1 MQKRIKWIKK
11 SLTTCLTACLAGGLL
26 FSGCAG
32 RGGEK
37 VNEIQIGVVVYDE
50 YDTFIS
56 QLMNEFMEDV
66 SEQIK
71 NGKRISVKRYNAA
84 GNQITQNEQ
93 VEEMIEKGCNVICV
107 NLVDRTDPSMI
118 IEAARKADIP
128 VIFFNRELVEKDL
141 MSWDKLYYV
150 GADAFESGIMQGQ
163 IAADAWFE
171 NLETDRTLDKNGDG
185 CLQYVVLEGEA
196 GHQDSIVR
204 SEYSVNALVDAGI
217 QVDKCESSIANWSRA
232 QAQTK
237 MAQLLNKY
245 GDTIELLL
253 CNNDDMALGAI
264 DEMKA
269 QSISR
274 EKWPVV
280 VGIDGTDV
288 GLEAV
293 VNGDMLGTVYNNKE
307 GQARAML
314 QLAIYA
320 VTGEGYEKLELE
332 DGKYIRFPYM
342 RVTNENIGEF
352 TE

>member
-1 MQKRIKWIKK
+1 MV
-11 SLTTCLTACLAGGLL
+11 SCLFLT
-26 FSGCAG
+26 GCTGTKNGKA
-32 RGGEK
+32 
-37 VNEIQIGVVVYDE
+37 NEIQIGVAVYDE

-56 QLMNEFMEDV
+56 QLMNEFMEEV

-71 NGKRISVKRYNAA
+71 DGKRISVKRYNAA

-93 VEEMIEKGCNVICV
+93 VEEMIENGCNVICV

-150 GADAFESGIMQGQ
+150 GADAFESGIIQGQ
-163 IAADAWFE
+163 IAADAWFA
-171 NLETDRTLDKNGDG
+171 NLETEQTLDKNGDG

-217 QVDKCESSIANWSRA
+217 QVDKCESCIANWSRA

-264 DEMKA
+264 DEMEA
-269 QSISR
+269 RSIPR
-274 EKWPVV
+274 EKWPAV

-307 GQARAML
+307 GQAEAML
-314 QLAIYA
+314 QLAIYT
-320 VTGEGYEKLELE
+320 VTGEGYDKLDLKE
-332 DGKYIRFPYM
+332 GKYIRFPYM
-342 RVTNENIGEF
+342 RVTNENIAEF
-352 TE
+352 TD

>member
-1 MQKRIKWIKK
+1 MQKIKK
-11 SLTTCLTACLAGGLL
+11 WTKGCLAACLAGCLL
-26 FSGCAG
+26 LTGCTGTDSG
-32 RGGEK
+32 K
-37 VNEIQIGVVVYDE
+37 VKEIQIGVVVYDE

-56 QLMNEFMEDV
+56 QLMNVFMEEV

-150 GADAFESGIMQGQ
+150 GADAFESGMIQGQ
-163 IAADAWFE
+163 IAADAWFA
-171 NLETDRTLDKNGDG
+171 NLETDRTLDKNRDG

-204 SEYSVNALVDAGI
+204 SEYSVNALIDAGI
-217 QVDKCESSIANWSRA
+217 QVDKCESCIANWSRA

-264 DEMKA
+264 DEMEA
-269 QSISR
+269 QSIPR

-307 GQARAML
+307 GQAKAML
-314 QLAIYA
+314 QLAIYT
-320 VTGEGYEKLELE
+320 VTGEGYEKLDLK

-342 RVTNENIGEF
+342 RVTNENIEDF
-352 TE
+352 MKQ